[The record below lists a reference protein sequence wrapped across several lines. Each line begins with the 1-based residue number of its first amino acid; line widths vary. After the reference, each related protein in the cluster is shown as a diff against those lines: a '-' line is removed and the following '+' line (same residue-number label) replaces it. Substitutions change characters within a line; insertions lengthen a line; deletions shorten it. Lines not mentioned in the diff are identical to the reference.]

1 MNYKKHVKYLLKS
14 IRKAFEISDSLEEY
28 EKICQRIYFFDCQLD
43 YATFRRLK
51 SLVL

>member
-28 EKICQRIYFFDCQLD
+28 EKICQCIYFSDCRLD